1 MSLNDIL
8 RIIRDNRYNLKKLGL
23 ECIGIFGSYVR
34 GDEHLDS
41 DLDFIAIFERG
52 KKNYDNYFEL
62 YEFLKHIFQKKIDL
76 LTPESISPYIKDY
89 IEKETYYERL

>member
-52 KKNYDNYFEL
+52 KKN
-62 YEFLKHIFQKKIDL
+62 
-76 LTPESISPYIKDY
+76 
-89 IEKETYYERL
+89 